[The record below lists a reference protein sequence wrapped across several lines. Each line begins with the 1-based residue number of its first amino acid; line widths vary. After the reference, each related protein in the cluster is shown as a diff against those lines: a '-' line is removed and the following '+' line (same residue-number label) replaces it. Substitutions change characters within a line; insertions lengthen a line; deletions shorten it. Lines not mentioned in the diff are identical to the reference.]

1 MDLIV
6 LLLLVILTLI
16 FFRRFSNVIYIICII
31 DMFLRILDRLEHLIG
46 IPEFSNLV
54 NKYFHNSIL
63 EIINAYT
70 TGIVNLILVWLLL
83 VVYIIF
89 LVYVIRTFF
98 RKKK

>member
-31 DMFLRILDRLEHLIG
+31 DMFLRILDRLEHLMC

>member
-16 FFRRFSNVIYIICII
+16 FFRWFSNVIYIICII